1 MKGITES
8 IQSNPSR
15 RVLIPLGIGIAISLL
30 GDSTLYTVL
39 PDPDIAAQAGLTLAM
54 VGILLGIN
62 RIVRILFN
70 STAGILIDRISRRG
84 LMIGSLCLGVLS
96 TAIFA
101 FGRGFHLLLIGRV
114 FWGAAWSGLWIGGN
128 TIVLD
133 ISTPDNRGRLS
144 AQFQMWFFLGVGC
157 TALIGGLFTDLF
169 GFRGGMWISTALTG
183 SVVFFWLLYL
193 PETRPSGIF
202 HLENQ
207 QTIRPA
213 TFPWRLAISAAV
225 PVFVGRFVFAGV
237 MASTTILWL
246 SEYLGRQ
253 LVTGWFVI
261 PIASLTGGV
270 IALRAGASVA
280 GAPLAGF
287 LSDQLRRRWLVLAGV
302 LTLGAVGVY
311 FSGSASILLALLGA
325 MIAAVAGGGVN
336 SLAPAITGDS
346 IHETRHGRALG
357 LLYTVGDFAS
367 AIGPPIAL
375 SLVEAMPIRVIYRL
389 CSSLFLA
396 AALFALYQ
404 AIVEKRMHNV

>member
-1 MKGITES
+1 MGITER
-8 IQSNPSR
+8 IQSNTSGR
-15 RVLIPLGIGIAISLL
+15 TLIPLGIGIAVSLL

-70 STAGILIDRISRRG
+70 STAGILIDRLSRRG
-84 LMIGSLCLGVLS
+84 LMIGSLCLGALS
-96 TAIFA
+96 TAVFA
-101 FGRGFHLLLIGRV
+101 FGRGFNLLLIGRIL
-114 FWGAAWSGLWIGGN
+114 WGAAWSGLWIGAN

-157 TALIGGLFTDLF
+157 TALTGGLFTDLF

-183 SVVFFWLLYL
+183 SVVIFWLLYL
-193 PETRPSGIF
+193 PETRPSRDT
-202 HLENQ
+202 HPVNKQ
-207 QTIRPA
+207 MTKPVA
-213 TFPWRLAISAAV
+213 FPWRLAISAAV

-253 LVTGWFVI
+253 LTTKWLVI

-270 IALRAGASVA
+270 VALRAGASVA

-287 LSDQLRRRWLVLAGV
+287 LSDRLRRRWLVLAGV
-302 LTLGAVGVY
+302 LTMGALGVY
-311 FSGSASILLALLGA
+311 FSGSASIIPALVGA
-325 MIAAVAGGGVN
+325 MVAAIAGGGVN

-346 IHETRHGRALG
+346 VHETRHGRALG
-357 LLYTVGDFAS
+357 IIYTVGDFAS

-375 SLVEAMPIRVIYRL
+375 ALVNVISIRSIYRY

-404 AIVEKRMHNV
+404 AIVEKRMHGV

>member
-1 MKGITES
+1 MKGTTES
-8 IQSNPSR
+8 NRSNASGR
-15 RVLIPLGIGIAISLL
+15 ALIPLGIGIAVSLL

-39 PDPDIAAQAGLTLAM
+39 PDPNIAAQAGLTLAM

-70 STAGILIDRISRRG
+70 STAGILIDRLSRRG

-101 FGRGFHLLLIGRV
+101 FGRGFNLLLIGRIL
-114 FWGAAWSGLWIGGN
+114 WGAAWSGLWIGGN

-133 ISTPDNRGRLS
+133 LSTPENRGRLS

-157 TALIGGLFTDLF
+157 TALFGGLFTDLF
-169 GFRGGMWISTALTG
+169 GFRGGMWISSALTG
-183 SVVFFWLLYL
+183 SIVIFWLLYL
-193 PETRPSGIF
+193 PETRPASNKRLG
-202 HLENQ
+202 NQ
-207 QTIRPA
+207 RTTKPA
-213 TFPWRLAISAAV
+213 PFPWRLAVSAAV

-246 SEYLGRQ
+246 SEYFGRQ
-253 LVTGWFVI
+253 LITKWLVI
-261 PIASLTGGV
+261 PIASLTGV
-270 IALRAGASVA
+270 VVALRAGASVA

-287 LSDQLRRRWLVLAGV
+287 LSDRMQRRWLVLAGV
-302 LTLGAVGVY
+302 LTLGAIGVY
-311 FSGSASILLALLGA
+311 FSGTESIGLALVGA
-325 MIAAVAGGGVN
+325 MVAAIAGGGVN

-357 LLYTVGDFAS
+357 LIYTVGDLAS

-375 SLVEAMPIRVIYRL
+375 TLVEVIPIRSIYRL
-389 CSSLFLA
+389 SSSLFLA

-404 AIVEKRMHNV
+404 AIAEKRVQDV